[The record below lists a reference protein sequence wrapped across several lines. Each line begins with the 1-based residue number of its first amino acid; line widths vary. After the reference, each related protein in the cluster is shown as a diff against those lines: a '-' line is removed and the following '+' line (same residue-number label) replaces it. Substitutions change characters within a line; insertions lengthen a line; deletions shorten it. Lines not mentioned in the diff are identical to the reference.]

1 MGNGQHEGPG
11 SVGAGRPGGPGGC
24 PALCVETGGGG
35 GRGTGFRGFFGA
47 SCPPC
52 LSFVCTG
59 GLLLRGVAGETSGGK
74 LVRRPRG
81 LASKAED
88 GMAGLGGSGW
98 EEAVGEGRGRAG
110 TSGRASRRAAAT
122 LTLIRCRVTKWR
134 IGTQWPPPGS
144 AAGRTWD
151 WKGEEGGGP
160 AENAA
165 NGLEAWGLVLS
176 RMFSRCLRPYIPLSG
191 EEILSAVFFATLS

>member
-1 MGNGQHEGPG
+1 MKGLARWERG
-11 SVGAGRPGGPGGC
+11 GRADREAVPRS
-24 PALCVETGGGG
+24 ALRRAVVGGGE
-35 GRGTGFRGFFGA
+35 RA
-47 SCPPC
+47 SEVF
-52 LSFVCTG
+52 S
-59 GLLLRGVAGETSGGK
+59 GLLARHASPSSAQVVFRRRGVAGETSGGK